1 MGESADHEADRTTT
15 VRGVEVGASAV
26 STWTVLFTDI
36 TGSTTLRVQLGEDAF
51 DAVLEEHDRLTYEAI
66 AAHGG
71 SVVKHTGDGVMA
83 AFGGA
88 SDALASA
95 ARLQRAFDR
104 RNRTADA
111 PLGIRVGLSIGDAVI
126 DGDDIRGF
134 AAVEARRLCDA
145 AEPGE
150 VLCTELVC
158 HAAGTRGGH
167 RFGPVR
173 RRDLKGLREPVPSCA
188 LEWADGQRPADGPAD
203 VPQLRVFGP
212 LAAQRGEHDVSLG
225 GPKERAVLATLL
237 AADGEPVS
245 IETLS
250 DALWGDA
257 PPRSAARTVHAYIA
271 RIRRTLGSGTDG
283 DGALVTQGRTYS
295 LSLPRANVDALRFV
309 DAAARGR
316 ALVDRG
322 DPGAAVTAFDD
333 ALRESRGAPY
343 EGHEDIERCAV
354 AARALAETRRIVV
367 EDRFDA
373 LLALGHASDLVP
385 ALEVAVSTD
394 PMRERLWGQL
404 MLALYR
410 SGRQADALRA
420 FRRARQALV
429 DELGIEPGTALR
441 ELEAAILTQD
451 DDRLRSGSASDEP
464 VVALPAALDT
474 TGSLLIGR
482 DEELARLRESW
493 HDARSGKGAFV
504 SIVGAEGVGKTRLAA
519 ELAGEAHRADA
530 VVCFARCDTEHRSV
544 RALFDQALRSAGSSL
559 MRVRSEGRPGEALGA
574 SIARRLSTWATT
586 APVLVVLDDLHEADG
601 DVLEVVAEVASS
613 SSAAATLVVAIFRT
627 ERGEVPPRAGGE
639 QIALGG
645 LHPSGVAEICALYG
659 DAWTTADVER
669 IHAHTEGVPLAVHE
683 EAAAY
688 ARDAAARRVDEA
700 ASDAKVAGL
709 RLAESQQAVADEVV
723 GIHRVVEQRR
733 RQLATRTP
741 VATASTCPFRGL
753 MRFDTEDAPWF
764 FGRERTV
771 AEIVAHL
778 VTRPVIAVFGASG
791 SGKSSLVRAGLI
803 PALAEGVLPGSESWR
818 VVIGTPGAMPD
829 AELRRLLA
837 EADHEAAADRLVI
850 VVDQLEELFTLC
862 TDPDEREAFAR
873 TLDAAMWSGAAL
885 VVVVRADQMAGITE
899 VPTLARLLGGNDL
912 LVGPIRERELRD
924 AIVRPAERA
933 GLQLEDGLVEEI
945 LADAQGS
952 SGVLPLVQTAL
963 LETWVRRSGNVLT
976 LGGYHASGGVHG
988 AIARLADTTFD
999 SFSDSQRDAAR
1010 RILLRLAN
1018 ASDDGTLDLRRRV
1031 PRRDLAAHDDADAW
1045 VAFEQMVQQRL
1056 LTSDD
1061 DTVEIAHEA
1070 LLREWPRLRAWLEE
1084 DVEGRRLQQRLTIA
1098 ARSWEDSNRD
1108 PSELYRGTRLDAV
1121 LDWRAAGH
1129 AADLNDAER
1138 DFVDASETEAA
1149 RELSEARAQA
1159 TRERHRS
1166 RQLRSLLAGV
1176 ALLLVVALVAAGLA
1190 FVQSDRADRE
1200 RTGAEERARALAV
1213 QELVARV
1220 DVLHDTKRD
1229 LAALLAA
1236 AAYEIDP
1243 GADTFGAL
1251 LGTFTSDPMYERTL
1265 RIDDVS
1271 VGQSAQGRPSHVTE
1285 GVMSADGGEMIVTD
1299 DAQAVWE
1306 IDLDSGA
1313 VRPLLPGVDPP
1324 LPGPGLLAVS
1334 DDGRYVARLVD
1345 PGRFPEDPRGSALS
1359 PLGLSVFD
1367 VETGVRRFPDVE
1379 LRYPAGSVAFSPDG
1393 ELIATGGGAPG
1404 TVEVR
1409 SAVDGGLVA
1418 SVPGLPRP
1426 TGAVFNVSTAAVTFL
1441 PDGTLAIGSQQG
1453 PLRIV
1458 DPRAGRELIR
1468 IDGPQESASGVIT
1481 ASRDGKRLF
1490 GMSAGGLAAFDVEQR
1505 TLLWSH
1511 PADGQCNA
1519 LAVAEQIGAL
1529 LCGSED
1535 GHVYAYDL
1543 QTGTRVQRDL
1553 DYQLGPVRAVAVTP
1567 DGSRLVEAGGA
1578 VLSMWRLDGGG
1589 AISRLIMPGIDAFP
1603 QEYDGRGRLLVQRG
1617 VPGPDGLPPGIDL
1630 IDTATGEIVD
1640 PLDGIIGA
1648 VAAAHPDRLAA
1659 LFADGTS
1666 GRYDTARR
1674 ERERLSGPGPGFTPV
1689 GAYAIE
1695 DRLVAWSDDRIQGV
1709 DGDGNRVDPSAT
1721 TGATTTRHIRHLTV
1735 SRDGSRLFTL
1745 EGIFELVQRQ
1755 ASGYRTGAEPVRDV
1769 VEAATTR
1776 DVVVVGTTDL
1786 HLRVLDAG
1794 TLEPSGAEM
1803 PGVSAFTELIRFAH
1817 DEKRMLVI
1825 LADRTVRLGDLPSRS
1840 FLGDPIDL
1848 GVYTGPN
1855 AATQV
1860 NSRAAIRGDGN
1871 QIAIGTSRGVVIWDL
1886 DPETLVE
1893 AACSVAGRDIT
1904 EREWRDNI
1912 GSLAPYRSVCAE

>member
-1 MGESADHEADRTTT
+1 MGESTDGEPDRTIT
-15 VRGVEVGASAV
+15 VRAVEVGASAV

-51 DAVLEEHDRLTYEAI
+51 DAVLADHDRLTYEAI

-71 SVVKHTGDGVMA
+71 SIVKHTGDGVMA

-188 LEWADGQRPADGPAD
+188 LEWDDGQRPADAQAD

-212 LAAQRGEHDVSLG
+212 LTAQRGEHDVSLG

-245 IETLS
+245 IETLI
-250 DALWGDA
+250 DALWGDS

-283 DGALVTQGRTYS
+283 DGALVTQGRTYM

-333 ALRESRGAPY
+333 SLRESRGMPY

-420 FRRARQALV
+420 FQRAREALV
-429 DELGIEPGTALR
+429 DELGIEPGSALR
-441 ELEAAILTQD
+441 DLEAAILTQD
-451 DDRLRSGSASDEP
+451 DHRLRSGSASDQP

-474 TGSLLIGR
+474 AGSLLIGR

-493 HDARSGKGAFV
+493 HSVRTGSGAFV

-519 ELAGEAHRADA
+519 ELAGEAHGAAA
-530 VVCFARCDTEHRSV
+530 VVCFARCDAEHRSV

-559 MRVRSEGRPGEALGA
+559 MRARSEGQPGESLGT
-574 SIARRLSTWATT
+574 SIARRLSTWAAT

-601 DVLEVVAEVASS
+601 DVLEVVAEVASAS
-613 SSAAATLVVAIFRT
+613 STAATLIVGIFRT
-627 ERGEVPPRAGGE
+627 EPGEVPPRAGGE

-645 LHPSGVAEICALYG
+645 LHQSAVGEICALYG
-659 DAWTTADVER
+659 DVWSTADVER
-669 IHAHTEGVPLAVHE
+669 IHAHSEGVPLAAHE

-700 ASDAKVAGL
+700 ANDAQVAGL

-741 VATASTCPFRGL
+741 ISSASMCPFRGL

-778 VTRPVIAVFGASG
+778 VTRPVIAVIGASG

-803 PALAEGVLPGSESWR
+803 PALADGVLPGSETWR
-818 VVIGTPGAMPD
+818 VVVGTPGAMPD
-829 AELRRLLA
+829 TELRRLLA
-837 EADHEAAADRLVI
+837 EADHDVTGDRLVI

-862 TDPDEREAFAR
+862 DDPDEREAFAQ
-873 TLDAAMWSGAAL
+873 TLDNAMWSGAAL
-885 VVVVRADQMAGITE
+885 IAVVRADQVTGITE
-899 VPTLARLLGGNDL
+899 VPTLARLLGGNDV

-924 AIVRPAERA
+924 AIVRPAQRA
-933 GLQLEDGLVEEI
+933 GLQLEDGLADEI

-952 SGVLPLVQTAL
+952 TGVLPLVQTAL
-963 LETWVRRSGNVLT
+963 LETWVRRTGNVLT
-976 LGGYHASGGVHG
+976 LDGYHASGGVHG
-988 AIARLADTTFD
+988 AIARLADSTFD
-999 SFSDSQRDAAR
+999 AFSDTQRDAAR

-1031 PRRDLAAHDDADAW
+1031 PRRDLAAADDTDAW
-1045 VAFEQMVQQRL
+1045 IVFEQMVQQRL
-1056 LTSDD
+1056 LISDD

-1070 LLREWPRLRAWLEE
+1070 LLREWPRLRTWLEA
-1084 DVEGRRLQQRLTIA
+1084 DIEGRRLQQRLAIA
-1098 ARSWEDSNRD
+1098 ARAWDDSNRD

-1138 DFVDASETEAA
+1138 AFIDASEAHAERELTEA
-1149 RELSEARAQA
+1149 RTQA

-1166 RQLRSLLAGV
+1166 RQLRSLLVGV
-1176 ALLLVVALVAAGLA
+1176 AILLVISLVAAALA
-1190 FVQSDRADRE
+1190 FGQGNRAEDRARE
-1200 RTGAEERARALAV
+1200 QAM
-1213 QELVARV
+1213 QKLVARA
-1220 DVLHDTKRD
+1220 DVLDDTKRD

-1236 AAYEIDP
+1236 AAYQIEP

-1251 LGTFTSDPMYERTL
+1251 LGTFTSDPTYERT
-1265 RIDDVS
+1265 IPIDADDV
-1271 VGQSAQGRPSHVTE
+1271 RD
-1285 GVMSADGGEMIVTD
+1285 GVMTQDGSAMALADASYAVT
-1299 DAQAVWE
+1299 VV
-1306 IDLDSGA
+1306 DLESGA
-1313 VRPLLPGVDPP
+1313 ERGTLPGVELP
-1324 LPGPGLLAVS
+1324 LAGPGLLAVS
-1334 DDGRYVARLVD
+1334 PDARYVARLSGRPATSCAPLCRRTQL
-1345 PGRFPEDPRGSALS
+1345 PGGGAEFAGVPAFFVLTVGDVTTGEPRFAEVTLPFR
-1359 PLGLSVFD
+1359 
-1367 VETGVRRFPDVE
+1367 
-1379 LRYPAGSVAFSPDG
+1379 AGSVAFSPDG
-1393 ELIATGGGAPG
+1393 ELVAVGGGENG
-1404 TVEVR
+1404 DVEVH
-1409 SAVDGGLVA
+1409 SAVDGSAVA
-1418 SVPGLPRP
+1418 AVPGLPRP
-1426 TGAVFNVSTAAVTFL
+1426 SDPAAFRVNTAALRFL
-1441 PDGTLAIGSQQG
+1441 PDGSLAVTSQHG
-1453 PLRIV
+1453 ALRII
-1458 DPRAGRELIR
+1458 DPRTGDEQARIEGPSLTSSAVVTTSHDGRSLY
-1468 IDGPQESASGVIT
+1468 GSSVN
-1481 ASRDGKRLF
+1481 
-1490 GMSAGGLAAFDVEQR
+1490 GLAAFDLDAR
-1505 TLLWSH
+1505 RLRWSR
-1511 PADGQCNA
+1511 ASEGQCNS
-1519 LAVAEQIGAL
+1519 LAVADAVGAL

-1535 GHVYAYDL
+1535 GHVYSYDL
-1543 QTGTRVQRDL
+1543 ETGTRVERGF
-1553 DYQLGPVRAVAVTP
+1553 DYQLGPVRSIAVAP
-1567 DGSRLVEAGGA
+1567 DGSRVVAAGGS
-1578 VLSMWRLDGGG
+1578 VLALWRLDGGG
-1589 AISRLIMPGIDAFP
+1589 AISRRILPGSEVFP
-1603 QEYDGRGRLLVQRG
+1603 QEYDATGQLLVRRG
-1617 VPGPDGLPPGIDL
+1617 PIGQDGGADL
-1630 IDTATGEIVD
+1630 DLVDTTRGDVVD
-1640 PLDGIIGA
+1640 PLDGIGA
-1648 VAAAHPDRLAA
+1648 AVVGSVPNRLGVI
-1659 LFADGTS
+1659 FSDGQP
-1666 GRYDTARR
+1666 GAWDTARHEPIELPGAGIR
-1674 ERERLSGPGPGFTPV
+1674 FGPIGARAIDGKLVVWSERQ
-1689 GAYAIE
+1689 
-1695 DRLVAWSDDRIQGV
+1695 IQGL
-1709 DGDGNRVDPSAT
+1709 DADGNAVDPSA
-1721 TGATTTRHIRHLTV
+1721 AASRAPIRNATV
-1735 SRDGSRLFTL
+1735 SVDGSRVFTL
-1745 EGIFELVQRQ
+1745 EDFFLVPRD
-1755 ASGYRTGAEPVRDV
+1755 STGRPTGVEPFRGV

-1776 DVVVVGTTDL
+1776 DVVVVGTYDL
-1786 HLRVLDAG
+1786 HVRVLDAE
-1794 TLEPSGAEM
+1794 TLEPSGVEM
-1803 PGVSAFTELIRFAH
+1803 PGVTSFLEGVRFAK
-1817 DEKRMLVI
+1817 DERRMLLI
-1825 LADRTVRLGDLPSRS
+1825 LADRTVRLGDLPTRS
-1840 FLGDPIDL
+1840 FLGDPIEL
-1848 GVYTGPN
+1848 GAYTGAN
-1855 AATQV
+1855 AATQP
-1860 NSRAAIRGDGN
+1860 NTWAALRADGD
-1871 QIAIGTSRGVVIWDL
+1871 QLAVGTSQGVVAWDL

-1893 AACSVAGRDIT
+1893 AACRVAGRDLT
-1904 EREWRDNI
+1904 ESEWRDNI
-1912 GSLAPYRSVCAE
+1912 GSLAPYRSVCGE